1 MDDWTY
7 WTLTSILIVVFVFQ
21 LTNFNRPWQKLVMQI
36 ENMELRHSEMQSRLS
51 RDNDELEALQ
61 ERLNIVE
68 QEIEKL
74 EATREDM
81 QLEFNK
87 RFMVEIPAGTFTMGG
102 WDEDSPRTELPAHK
116 VQQSAYYIGKTPVT
130 NLEYRDFVKC
140 TGAAAPIDWQLGT
153 FRNGTGKHPVVN
165 VSWQEAR
172 VYAEWRGARLPS
184 ESEWEKAARGTDER
198 PYPWGTRFTEGERCN
213 ATNQVGTTTPVDEWP
228 DGRSFYGLWDMA
240 GNVYEWCE
248 DYYDPDYYKES
259 SLADPKGPEGGQERV
274 IRGGCFNE
282 TRTALRTTHRAS
294 SAEVIS
300 RSNIGFRLAMDAG
313 NV

>member
-61 ERLNIVE
+61 ESLNIVE

-140 TGAAAPIDWQLGT
+140 TGAAART
-153 FRNGTGKHPVVN
+153 TV
-165 VSWQEAR
+165 
-172 VYAEWRGARLPS
+172 
-184 ESEWEKAARGTDER
+184 AARRRTRRR
-198 PYPWGTRFTEGERCN
+198 PAARR
-213 ATNQVGTTTPVDEWP
+213 
-228 DGRSFYGLWDMA
+228 R
-240 GNVYEWCE
+240 
-248 DYYDPDYYKES
+248 
-259 SLADPKGPEGGQERV
+259 RR
-274 IRGGCFNE
+274 RGGLMQKHKPSRHHKYVE
-282 TRTALRTTHRAS
+282 MRPAERAR
-294 SAEVIS
+294 ARS
-300 RSNIGFRLAMDAG
+300 RSS
-313 NV
+313 